1 MNLHTVKLELK
12 DYCDT
17 PCFCRGYS
25 LDSIMQLT
33 IINKITL
40 GFGLFGCLLLFTSVL
55 SYFGLNDIRKSAED
69 VVERKMPEQTSMVR
83 VKTEILSLSVITANG
98 FYVENATAFE
108 KNKALFDELSVEFT
122 EDLNNLKA
130 LMPSNKDAQ
139 KAIADS
145 LYYVESSNNMYAAIK
160 SRIQIE
166 SQLQNQLEQVL
177 MTADEASAL
186 MLDLSYID
194 SDDPGIETLIG
205 AGTAIDNKLLTM
217 NDSFIELAGSNRSEE
232 SLGII
237 DDLNYQ
243 LSNLQVDKDY
253 INRLAS
259 SIDDGGTV
267 SAFNEQYDALLVAVD
282 KLTDLQKQKLDS
294 IEKTIS
300 ERANA
305 NASLNTALEDINNL
319 FKRVQSQALS
329 GQNAILES
337 VQTNLVKN
345 TVVAIFG
352 LITAIVLAVV
362 VTRSISKPLG
372 RINRGLSLLSKGDLS
387 QKLSEEGND
396 EFSALSAKVNSLTDS
411 LRELVGNIL
420 EQEKRLIEIAK
431 ESVEL
436 GDKSL
441 ADVDEQREQ
450 VTVTS
455 TNTLNVQDKSRSNLK
470 QINQAMEALRNI
482 TKQSQDIG
490 HLVERNRLQVDNQA
504 KQAESS
510 AQIIG
515 RLDENSRSI
524 GSILDVIKTIAEQ
537 TNLLALN
544 AAIEA
549 ARAGEQGRGFAVVA
563 DEVRTL
569 ANRTHDSTE
578 EIEQMIGNLQKDA
591 AEAVKAI
598 KFGREQARDGV
609 EITHQVAEQVR
620 NIREIIE
627 QLSNINE
634 HIVTDTEQ
642 QDVLLADVAES
653 LNTIVNL
660 ADSSAQST
668 RQSNESTMKLDAQT
682 ESLRKA
688 VERFQL

>member
-1 MNLHTVKLELK
+1 
-12 DYCDT
+12 
-17 PCFCRGYS
+17 
-25 LDSIMQLT
+25 MQLT

-40 GFGLFGCLLLFTSVL
+40 GFGLFGCLLLLTSIL
-55 SYFGLNDIRKSAED
+55 SYFGLSSIKDSALD
-69 VVERKMPEQTSMVR
+69 VVEQKMPVQTSMVK

-98 FYVENATAFE
+98 YHVETDAE
-108 KNKALFDELSVEFT
+108 LRENKATFDDMSDAFSQNLST
-122 EDLNNLKA
+122 LKA
-130 LMPSNKDAQ
+130 LMPGNAMASNAVEVSADYVSNSNAMYT
-139 KAIADS
+139 AIAKR
-145 LYYVESSNNMYAAIK
+145 M
-160 SRIQIE
+160 QIE
-166 SQLQNQLEQVL
+166 TELKSQLDRVL
-177 MTADEASAL
+177 MVADEASAL
-186 MLDLSYID
+186 MLDLSYLEGN
-194 SDDPGIETLIG
+194 DPSIETLIG

-217 NDSFIELAGSNRSEE
+217 NDSFVELAESGSAEQSTN
-232 SLGII
+232 II
-237 DDLNYQ
+237 EDLKYQ

-253 INRLAS
+253 VNRLATTV
-259 SIDDGGTV
+259 DDGGTV
-267 SAFNEQYDALLVAVD
+267 AAFNEQYELLLNAVNGSDGLIALQQE
-282 KLTDLQKQKLDS
+282 KLAQIENAAQAQK
-294 IEKTIS
+294 
-300 ERANA
+300 RAND
-305 NASLNTALEDINNL
+305 SLNTALTDINAL
-319 FKRVQSQALS
+319 FESVQTQSLN

-337 VQTNLVKN
+337 VQANLVRN
-345 TVVAIFG
+345 IIVAIVG
-352 LITAIVLAVV
+352 MIAAIGLAVI

-372 RINRGLSLLSKGDLS
+372 RINRGLSQLSRGNLS
-387 QKLSEEGND
+387 TKLPEEGND
-396 EFSALSAKVNSLTDS
+396 EFSALSAKVNSLTES

-420 EQEKRLIEIAK
+420 AQEKRLIEITK

-441 ADVDEQREQ
+441 AEVDKQREQ

-455 TNTLNVQDKSRSNLK
+455 ANTKDVQDKSRSNLA
-470 QINQAMEALRNI
+470 QINDAMHALKDI
-482 TKQSQDIG
+482 TQQSTDIG
-490 HLVERNRLQVDNQA
+490 HLVERNRQQVESQA
-504 KQAESS
+504 KQADNS

-598 KFGREQARDGV
+598 KSGREQAQEGV
-609 EITHQVAEQVR
+609 QITQQVSEQVESVR
-620 NIREIIE
+620 AIIKR
-627 QLSNINE
+627 LSNINE
-634 HIVTDTEQ
+634 HIVSDTQQ
-642 QDVLLADVAES
+642 QDVLLGDVAES
-653 LNTIVNL
+653 LNKIVAL
-660 ADSSAQST
+660 ADASAQST
-668 RQSNESTMKLDAQT
+668 RQSNESTMMLDAQT

>member
-1 MNLHTVKLELK
+1 M
-12 DYCDT
+12 
-17 PCFCRGYS
+17 R
-25 LDSIMQLT
+25 LT

-40 GFGLFGCLLLFTSVL
+40 GFGLFGCLLLLTSIL
-55 SYFGLNDIRKSAED
+55 SYFGLSGIKDSAQD
-69 VVERKMPEQTSMVR
+69 VVEQKMPVQTSMVK

-98 FYVENATAFE
+98 YHVENRE
-108 KNKALFDELSVEFT
+108 ELV
-122 EDLNNLKA
+122 
-130 LMPSNKDAQ
+130 SNKDTFDSLSSAFSDDLSRLNSLMPNN
-139 KAIADS
+139 AIATNAVEVS
-145 LYYVESSNNMYAAIK
+145 LAYVNSSNDMYAAINE
-160 SRIQIE
+160 RMNIE
-166 SQLQNQLEQVL
+166 KALAAQLEKVL

-186 MLDLSYID
+186 MLDLSYLEGD
-194 SDDPGIETLIG
+194 NPSIETLIG

-217 NDSFIELAGSNRSEE
+217 NDSFIELAETDSATQSAN
-232 SLGII
+232 II
-237 DDLNYQ
+237 EDLEYQ

-253 INRLAS
+253 VNRLATGV
-259 SIDDGGTV
+259 DDGGTIA
-267 SAFNEQYDALLVAVD
+267 SFNEQYDLLMEAVNGTNGLIALQRQKLSEVD
-282 KLTDLQKQKLDS
+282 KAAKAQKEAKEALETALADINTLFDAVQKQSLD
-294 IEKTIS
+294 
-300 ERANA
+300 
-305 NASLNTALEDINNL
+305 
-319 FKRVQSQALS
+319 

-337 VQTNLVKN
+337 VQANLVRN
-345 TVVAIFG
+345 IIVAALGLVAAIF
-352 LITAIVLAVV
+352 LAVI

-372 RINRGLSLLSKGDLS
+372 RINKGLSQLSKGDLS
-387 QKLSEEGND
+387 TKLPQEGND

-420 EQEKRLIEIAK
+420 EQEKRLIDITK

-436 GDKSL
+436 GNKSL
-441 ADVDEQREQ
+441 SEVDKQREQ

-455 TNTLNVQDKSRSNLK
+455 TNTKHVQEKSRSNLA
-470 QINQAMEALRNI
+470 QINEAMDALRDI
-482 TKQSQDIG
+482 TKQSTDIG
-490 HLVERNRLQVDNQA
+490 QLVQKSSQQVGNQA

-510 AQIIG
+510 AQIIN
-515 RLDENSRSI
+515 RLDDNSRNI

-591 AEAVKAI
+591 AQAVKAI
-598 KFGREQARDGV
+598 NAGREQAQEGV
-609 EITHQVAEQVR
+609 EITQQVSQQVES
-620 NIREIIE
+620 IREIIE
-627 QLSNINE
+627 RLSDINE
-634 HIVTDTEQ
+634 HIVADTEQ
-642 QDVLLADVAES
+642 QDVLLGDVAKS
-653 LNTIVNL
+653 LNRIVAL

-668 RQSNESTMKLDAQT
+668 RQSNESTMLLDAQT

>member
-1 MNLHTVKLELK
+1 MEV
-12 DYCDT
+12 
-17 PCFCRGYS
+17 P
-25 LDSIMQLT
+25 MQLT

-40 GFGLFGCLLLFTSVL
+40 GFGLFGCLLLLTSTL
-55 SYFGLNDIRKSAED
+55 SYFGLSSIKDSALD
-69 VVERKMPEQTSMVR
+69 VVEQKMPVQTSMVK

-98 FYVENATAFE
+98 YHVVDIAELNANKATFDSLSSAFE
-108 KNKALFDELSVEFT
+108 GDLSQLTSLMPKNKVA
-122 EDLNNLKA
+122 
-130 LMPSNKDAQ
+130 SNAVDV
-139 KAIADS
+139 S
-145 LYYVESSNNMYAAIK
+145 LAYVDSSNNMYAAINE
-160 SRIQIE
+160 RMNIE
-166 SQLQNQLEQVL
+166 KALVTQLEKVL

-186 MLDLSYID
+186 MLDLSYLEGNNP
-194 SDDPGIETLIG
+194 SIETLIG

-217 NDSFIELAGSNRSEE
+217 NDSFVELAETNDAAQSAN
-232 SLGII
+232 II
-237 DDLNYQ
+237 EDLNYQ

-253 INRLAS
+253 VNRLATDV
-259 SIDDGGTV
+259 DDGGTIQ
-267 SAFNEQYDALLVAVD
+267 AFNEQYDLLIEAVNGANGLIALQRQKLLEVEKAAVAQ
-282 KLTDLQKQKLDS
+282 KQAKEALQTALTDINTLFDSVQAQSLD
-294 IEKTIS
+294 
-300 ERANA
+300 
-305 NASLNTALEDINNL
+305 
-319 FKRVQSQALS
+319 

-337 VQTNLVKN
+337 VQENLVRN
-345 TVVAIFG
+345 IIVAVLGLTAAIF
-352 LITAIVLAVV
+352 LAVI

-387 QKLSEEGND
+387 TKLSEEGND

-420 EQEKRLIEIAK
+420 EQEKRLIEITK

-436 GDKSL
+436 GNKSL
-441 ADVDEQREQ
+441 SEVDKQREQ

-455 TNTLNVQDKSRSNLK
+455 TNTKNVQDKSRSNLA
-470 QINQAMEALRNI
+470 QIHDAMDALREI
-482 TKQSQDIG
+482 TQQSTDIG
-490 HLVERNRLQVDNQA
+490 HLVDKNRQQVGNQA
-504 KQAESS
+504 RQAESS
-510 AQIIG
+510 SQIIS
-515 RLDENSRSI
+515 RLDDNSRSI

-598 KFGREQARDGV
+598 NAGREQAQEGV
-609 EITHQVAEQVR
+609 QITQQVSQQVES
-620 NIREIIE
+620 IRQIIE
-627 QLSNINE
+627 RLSDINE
-634 HIVTDTEQ
+634 HIVTDTQQ
-642 QDVLLADVAES
+642 QDILLGDVAES
-653 LNTIVNL
+653 LNKIVAL

-668 RQSNESTMKLDAQT
+668 RQSNESTMMLDAQT

-688 VERFQL
+688 VERFHL

>member
-1 MNLHTVKLELK
+1 
-12 DYCDT
+12 
-17 PCFCRGYS
+17 
-25 LDSIMQLT
+25 MQLT

-40 GFGLFGCLLLFTSVL
+40 GFGLFGCLLLLTSIL
-55 SYFGLNDIRKSAED
+55 SYFGLSGIKDSAQD
-69 VVERKMPEQTSMVR
+69 VVEQKMPVQTSMVK

-98 FYVENATAFE
+98 YHVENREELVANKETFDTLSSAFSDDLSRLNSLMPNNAVASNAVDVSLAYVNSSNDMYTAINE
-108 KNKALFDELSVEFT
+108 RMNIEKAL
-122 EDLNNLKA
+122 
-130 LMPSNKDAQ
+130 
-139 KAIADS
+139 
-145 LYYVESSNNMYAAIK
+145 AA
-160 SRIQIE
+160 
-166 SQLQNQLEQVL
+166 QLEKVL

-186 MLDLSYID
+186 MLDLSYLEGNNP
-194 SDDPGIETLIG
+194 SIETLIG

-217 NDSFIELAGSNRSEE
+217 NDSFIELAETDNATQSAS
-232 SLGII
+232 II
-237 DDLNYQ
+237 EDLEYQ

-253 INRLAS
+253 VNRLATGV
-259 SIDDGGTV
+259 DDGGTIA
-267 SAFNEQYDALLVAVD
+267 SFNEQYDLLMEAVNGTNGLIALQRQKLSEVEKAAKAQKEAKEALETALADINTLFDAV
-282 KLTDLQKQKLDS
+282 QKQSLD
-294 IEKTIS
+294 
-300 ERANA
+300 
-305 NASLNTALEDINNL
+305 
-319 FKRVQSQALS
+319 

-337 VQTNLVKN
+337 VQANLVRN
-345 TVVAIFG
+345 IIVAALGLVAAIF
-352 LITAIVLAVV
+352 LAVI

-372 RINRGLSLLSKGDLS
+372 RINKGLSQLSKGDLS
-387 QKLSEEGND
+387 TKLPQEGND

-420 EQEKRLIEIAK
+420 EQEKRLIDITK

-436 GDKSL
+436 GNKSL
-441 ADVDEQREQ
+441 SEVDKQREQ

-455 TNTLNVQDKSRSNLK
+455 TNTKHVQEKSRSNLA
-470 QINQAMEALRNI
+470 QINEAMDALRDI
-482 TKQSQDIG
+482 TKQSTDIG
-490 HLVERNRLQVDNQA
+490 QLVQKSSQQVGNQA

-510 AQIIG
+510 AQIIN
-515 RLDENSRSI
+515 RLDDNSRNI

-591 AEAVKAI
+591 AQAVKAI
-598 KFGREQARDGV
+598 NAGREQAQEGV
-609 EITHQVAEQVR
+609 EITQQVSQQVES
-620 NIREIIE
+620 IREIIE
-627 QLSNINE
+627 RLSDINE
-634 HIVTDTEQ
+634 HIVADTEQ
-642 QDVLLADVAES
+642 QDVLLGDVAKS
-653 LNTIVNL
+653 LNRIVAL

-668 RQSNESTMKLDAQT
+668 RQSNESTMLLDAQT

>member
-1 MNLHTVKLELK
+1 
-12 DYCDT
+12 
-17 PCFCRGYS
+17 
-25 LDSIMQLT
+25 MQLT

-98 FYVENATAFE
+98 FHVENAVSFE
-108 KNKALFDELSVEFT
+108 KNKALFDALSSEFIQ
-122 EDLNNLKA
+122 DLDNLKS
-130 LMPSNKDAQ
+130 LMPSNGDAQ

-145 LYYVESSNNMYAAIK
+145 LHYVDSSNKMYTAIK
-160 SRIQIE
+160 SRME
-166 SQLQNQLEQVL
+166 VEAQLQSQLEQVL
-177 MTADEASAL
+177 MVADEASAL

-194 SDDPGIETLIG
+194 SNDPSLETLIG
-205 AGTAIDNKLLTM
+205 AGTAIDNKLLTI
-217 NDSFIELAGSNRSEE
+217 NDSFIELAESNRSEE

-237 DDLNYQ
+237 DDLSYQ

-259 SIDDGGTV
+259 GIDDGGTV

-282 KLTDLQKQKLDS
+282 KLTALQKAKLDM
-294 IEKTIS
+294 IDNTAT
-300 ERANA
+300 ERGNA
-305 NASLNTALEDINNL
+305 NSSLNTALDDINTL
-319 FKRVQSQALS
+319 FKRVQAQSLS

-337 VQTNLVKN
+337 VQANLVKN
-345 TVVAIFG
+345 TIVAVFG

-362 VTRSISKPLG
+362 VTRSISKPLS

-387 QKLSEEGND
+387 QKLSEQGND

-420 EQEKRLIEIAK
+420 EQETRLIEIAK

-441 ADVDEQREQ
+441 VDVDEQREQ

-455 TNTLNVQDKSRSNLK
+455 TNTQHVQDKSRSNLK
-470 QINQAMEALRNI
+470 QINQAMSALRDI

-490 HLVERNRLQVDNQA
+490 HLVERNRQQVDSQA
-504 KQAESS
+504 KQAETS
-510 AQIIG
+510 AEIIA
-515 RLDENSRSI
+515 RLDDNSRSI

-598 KFGREQARDGV
+598 ESGKEQAKGSVD
-609 EITHQVAEQVR
+609 ITHQVAEQVK

-642 QDVLLADVAES
+642 QDVLLANVAES
-653 LNTIVNL
+653 LNTIVSL

>member
-1 MNLHTVKLELK
+1 
-12 DYCDT
+12 
-17 PCFCRGYS
+17 
-25 LDSIMQLT
+25 MQLT

-40 GFGLFGCLLLFTSVL
+40 GFGLFGCLLLLTSTL
-55 SYFGLNDIRKSAED
+55 SYFGLSSIKDSALD
-69 VVERKMPEQTSMVR
+69 VVEQKMPVQTSMVK

-98 FYVENATAFE
+98 YHVVDIAELNANKATFDSLSSAFE
-108 KNKALFDELSVEFT
+108 GDLSQLTSLMPKNKVA
-122 EDLNNLKA
+122 
-130 LMPSNKDAQ
+130 SNAVDV
-139 KAIADS
+139 S
-145 LYYVESSNNMYAAIK
+145 LAYVDSSNNMYAAINE
-160 SRIQIE
+160 RMNIE
-166 SQLQNQLEQVL
+166 KALVTQLEKVL

-186 MLDLSYID
+186 MLDLSYLEGNNP
-194 SDDPGIETLIG
+194 SIETLIG

-217 NDSFIELAGSNRSEE
+217 NDSFVELAETNDAAQSAN
-232 SLGII
+232 II
-237 DDLNYQ
+237 EDLNYQ

-253 INRLAS
+253 VNRLATDV
-259 SIDDGGTV
+259 DDGGTIE
-267 SAFNEQYDALLVAVD
+267 AFNEQYDLLIEAVNGANGLIALQRQKLLEVEKAAVAQ
-282 KLTDLQKQKLDS
+282 KQAKEALQTALTDINTLFDSVQAQSLD
-294 IEKTIS
+294 
-300 ERANA
+300 
-305 NASLNTALEDINNL
+305 
-319 FKRVQSQALS
+319 

-337 VQTNLVKN
+337 VQENLVRN
-345 TVVAIFG
+345 IIVAVLGLTAAIF
-352 LITAIVLAVV
+352 LAVI

-387 QKLSEEGND
+387 TKLSEEGND

-420 EQEKRLIEIAK
+420 EQEKRLIEITK

-436 GDKSL
+436 GNKSL
-441 ADVDEQREQ
+441 SEVDKQREQ

-455 TNTLNVQDKSRSNLK
+455 TNTKNVQDKSLSNLA
-470 QINQAMEALRNI
+470 QIHDAMDALREI
-482 TKQSQDIG
+482 TQQSTDIG
-490 HLVERNRLQVDNQA
+490 HLVDKNRQQVGNQA
-504 KQAESS
+504 RQAESS
-510 AQIIG
+510 SQIIS
-515 RLDENSRSI
+515 RLDDNSRSI

-598 KFGREQARDGV
+598 NAGREQAQEGV
-609 EITHQVAEQVR
+609 QITQQVSQQVES
-620 NIREIIE
+620 IRQIIE
-627 QLSNINE
+627 RLSDINE
-634 HIVTDTEQ
+634 HIVTDTQQ
-642 QDVLLADVAES
+642 QDILLGDVAES
-653 LNTIVNL
+653 LNKIVAL

-668 RQSNESTMKLDAQT
+668 RQSNESTMMLDAQT

-688 VERFQL
+688 VERFHL

>member
-1 MNLHTVKLELK
+1 
-12 DYCDT
+12 
-17 PCFCRGYS
+17 
-25 LDSIMQLT
+25 MQLT

>member
-1 MNLHTVKLELK
+1 
-12 DYCDT
+12 
-17 PCFCRGYS
+17 
-25 LDSIMQLT
+25 MQLT

-40 GFGLFGCLLLFTSVL
+40 GFGLFGCLLLLTSIL
-55 SYFGLNDIRKSAED
+55 SYFGLSSIKDSALD
-69 VVERKMPEQTSMVR
+69 VVEQKMPVQTSMVK

-98 FYVENATAFE
+98 YHVETDAE
-108 KNKALFDELSVEFT
+108 LRKNKATFDDLSDAFSQ
-122 EDLNNLKA
+122 DLSTLKA
-130 LMPSNKDAQ
+130 LMPGNSMASNAVEVSADYVSNSNAMYT
-139 KAIADS
+139 AIAKR
-145 LYYVESSNNMYAAIK
+145 M
-160 SRIQIE
+160 QIE
-166 SQLQNQLEQVL
+166 TALKSQLERVL
-177 MTADEASAL
+177 MVADEASAL
-186 MLDLSYID
+186 MLDLSYLEGN
-194 SDDPGIETLIG
+194 DPSIETLIG

-217 NDSFIELAGSNRSEE
+217 NDSFVELAESGSAEQSAN
-232 SLGII
+232 II
-237 DDLNYQ
+237 EDLKYQ

-253 INRLAS
+253 VNRLAS
-259 SIDDGGTV
+259 TVDDGGTV
-267 SAFNEQYDALLVAVD
+267 AAFNEQYELLLNAVNGSDGLIALQQE
-282 KLTDLQKQKLDS
+282 KLAQIENAAQAQK
-294 IEKTIS
+294 
-300 ERANA
+300 RAND
-305 NASLNTALEDINNL
+305 SLNTALADINAL
-319 FKRVQSQALS
+319 FESVQTQSLN

-337 VQTNLVKN
+337 VQANLVRN
-345 TVVAIFG
+345 IIVAIVG
-352 LITAIVLAVV
+352 MIAAIGLAVI

-372 RINRGLSLLSKGDLS
+372 RINRGLSQLSRGNLS
-387 QKLSEEGND
+387 TKLPEEGND
-396 EFSALSAKVNSLTDS
+396 EFSALSAKVNSLTES

-420 EQEKRLIEIAK
+420 AQEKRLIEITK

-441 ADVDEQREQ
+441 AEVDKQREQ

-455 TNTLNVQDKSRSNLK
+455 ANTKDVQDKSRSNLA
-470 QINQAMEALRNI
+470 QINDAMHALKDI
-482 TKQSQDIG
+482 TQQSTDIG
-490 HLVERNRLQVDNQA
+490 HLVERNRQQVESQA
-504 KQAESS
+504 KQADNS

-598 KFGREQARDGV
+598 KSGREQAQEGV
-609 EITHQVAEQVR
+609 QITQQVSEQVESVR
-620 NIREIIE
+620 AIIKR
-627 QLSNINE
+627 LSNINE
-634 HIVTDTEQ
+634 LIVSDTQQ
-642 QDVLLADVAES
+642 QDVLLGDVAES
-653 LNTIVNL
+653 LNKIVAL
-660 ADSSAQST
+660 ADASAQST
-668 RQSNESTMKLDAQT
+668 RQSNESTMMLDAQT